1 MSFPVRYDDAMLATV
16 ETMWFAGQPLRAI
29 AAEVGR
35 STSWVSHTARRQ
47 GWGSRGKGWPRGMG
61 HIERADAGRAA
72 PPEPVVTVR
81 CPDCLAR
88 YTTENPRTT
97 AHAGCTRNA
106 RLIATSDAASFAA
119 CDPNIYPEIT
129 E

>member
-1 MSFPVRYDDAMLATV
+1 MLETV
-16 ETMWFAGQPLRAI
+16 ESMWFAGQPLRAI
-29 AAEVGR
+29 AAAVSR

-47 GWGSRGKGWPRGMG
+47 GWPPRGRGWHRDMG
-61 HIERADAGRAA
+61 HRGGMDAGRAA

-106 RLIATSDAASFAA
+106 RLIAQSDAANFVVA
-119 CDPNIYPEIT
+119 DPNIYPEIT